1 MIVETMAFDEAKH
14 LLEAESQRFFLND
27 AIESGDPEYVAYA
40 LQAVA
45 RAREIKQQSS
55 GSNPAQESFGEVLS
69 KENDLHLAALTSCL
83 SALNFKLSVDIKTNP
98 IVE

>member
-1 MIVETMAFDEAKH
+1 MIVETMPFDEAKY
-14 LLEAESQRFFLND
+14 LSDAESQRFFLND

-45 RAREIKQQSS
+45 RAREMKQQSP
-55 GSNPAQESFGEVLS
+55 GSNLTHESLCEVLS
-69 KENDLHLAALTSCL
+69 KKNDLHLSTLTSCL

>member
-1 MIVETMAFDEAKH
+1 MIVETMPFDEAKY
-14 LLEAESQRFFLND
+14 LSDAESQRFFLND

-45 RAREIKQQSS
+45 RAREMKQRSS
-55 GSNPAQESFGEVLS
+55 GSDLTHESLGEVLS
-69 KENDLHLAALTSCL
+69 KENDLHLSTLTSCL

-98 IVE
+98 IAE